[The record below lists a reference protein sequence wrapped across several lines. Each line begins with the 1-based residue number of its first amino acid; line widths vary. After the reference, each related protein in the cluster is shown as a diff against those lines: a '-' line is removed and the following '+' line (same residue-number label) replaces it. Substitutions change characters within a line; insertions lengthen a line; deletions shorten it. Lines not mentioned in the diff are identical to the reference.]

1 MTNLGYSPTRVRL
14 LNRAAHRAADT
25 LGELACSDPAAEDAL
40 VAVALTRH
48 NLEVT
53 WIPLLDRIEASDA
66 MRSWHT
72 SGYQLGTD
80 GPAWHEL
87 PTEASRFSGLTDET
101 LLELLRQIDDAVP
114 ADRSGS
120 PQLGDVFGNDREA
133 LVATI
138 TRRLYAGDSFASELM
153 AALPTSPVIALLLA
167 DGAVPVVY
175 RSTALRV
182 ILTDVWWDAGY
193 EMDKLGAAANA
204 LLTSLLYEPDAALAT
219 LGDPAVQR
227 VLAEW
232 PALDQEV
239 VGDFVHNGL
248 VGAVHSEPADHAR
261 GVAVLIDLVALANT
275 TPFDHHGFG
284 DGLSM
289 GVAASIGAYAPSF
302 IDSIR
307 MPTSYVHARSAGP
320 DGDFDVTLGS
330 YEEVLDLFG
339 SVMRN
344 SPAAQGLLGSELAI
358 LTRAAVEAG
367 EDVPSSIRIDTVAE
381 FAELIRDAAQN
392 ESAEN
397 MIAASARRSAL
408 LDTAALVGF
417 GASAALAIG
426 GASGA
431 LGRVV
436 IERGIADLSDH
447 RARQIGDESVR
458 TPNYAAAT
466 HDTIVVSVA
475 RQLANDPGL
484 RRELGV
490 DPSGSGWQQ
499 LGQTLS
505 TLDELARRGDDGAA
519 DADRLLREVES
530 RVRDLGAGAHL
541 DGYLHRP
548 AVHAL
553 TQERR
558 PAD

>member
-25 LGELACSDPAAEDAL
+25 LGALACTDPAAQDAL
-40 VAVALTRH
+40 MAVALTRH

-72 SGYQLGTD
+72 SGHGLGVE

-87 PTEASRFSGLTDET
+87 PTEPSRFSELTDET

-114 ADRSGS
+114 VDRYGS
-120 PQLGDVFGNDREA
+120 PQLRDVFGDDREA

-138 TRRLYAGDSFASELM
+138 SRRLYEGGSFASELI

-167 DGAVPVVY
+167 DGAVPVVH
-175 RSTALRV
+175 RTSALRV

-204 LLTSLLYEPDAALAT
+204 LMTSLIYEPDAALAT
-219 LGDPAVQR
+219 LGDPAIQR

-232 PALDQEV
+232 PALDQEI
-239 VGDFVHNGL
+239 VGDFVHSGL
-248 VGAVHSEPADHAR
+248 VGGVRSDPQVHAR

-275 TPFDHHGFG
+275 TPFDHQGFG
-284 DGLSM
+284 DGLSR

-307 MPTSYVHARSAGP
+307 IPTSAVHARSTGP
-320 DGDFDVTLGS
+320 DGSFDVTLGS
-330 YEEVLDLFG
+330 YEEVVDLFG
-339 SVMRN
+339 SVIRN
-344 SPAAQGLLGSELAI
+344 SPVAQGLLGSELAN

-367 EDVPSSIRIDTVAE
+367 EDIPSSIRIDTVAE
-381 FAELIRDAAQN
+381 FAELIRDAAAN

-408 LDTAALVGF
+408 LDTAAVVGF
-417 GASAALAIG
+417 GVSAVLAVG

-431 LGRVV
+431 LTRVV
-436 IERGIADLSDH
+436 IERGIADLTDH
-447 RARQIGDESVR
+447 EARQTGDQTVG
-458 TPNYAAAT
+458 TPNYASAT
-466 HDTIVVSVA
+466 HDTIVVSVT

-484 RRELGV
+484 RRDLGI
-490 DPSGSGWQQ
+490 DSSNSGWEQ
-499 LGQTLS
+499 LGEKLS
-505 TLDELARRGDDGAA
+505 TLDELARDGEDRPAV
-519 DADRLLREVES
+519 ADRLLREVES
-530 RVRDLGAGAHL
+530 RMRDLGAGSHL

-553 TQERR
+553 TQERGK
-558 PAD
+558 AD